1 MQIQFNLTFI
11 RPWSLLSS
19 KFFHAHSLQFLLAS
33 IPLDPDSLDYFP
45 ISQNFK
51 QNLPILYLW
60 KHSSERKTKY
70 SQNKGTKDSN
80 LMKSFFFFIE

>member
-51 QNLPILYLW
+51 QNLPILYLL
-60 KHSSERKTKY
+60 KTFERKKNQIF
-70 SQNKGTKDSN
+70 SK
-80 LMKSFFFFIE
+80 